1 MMLFSLAI
9 IVLFVVI
16 SVYYYFRSEKLIAE
30 LKAVKKEASQIK
42 KESKM
47 MIDAFAVVAQK
58 NEDFIHARFTAAQ
71 SERTDNESVV
81 LLTPLVTNYATIFR
95 ESIRGKGE
103 MHKVVKKCCENFQ
116 PGSYKRLTTYINSQ
130 DAQVKRA
137 WNSNNLKGFI
147 VFMETMILGLTS

>member
-1 MMLFSLAI
+1 MFFSLVI
-9 IVLFVVI
+9 IVIFVVI
-16 SVYYYFRSEKLIAE
+16 SVYYYFRSEKLTAE
-30 LKAVKKEASQIK
+30 LKAVKKEASHIK
-42 KESKM
+42 KESKL
-47 MIDAFAVVAQK
+47 MIDAFAVVAKK
-58 NEDFIHARFTAAQ
+58 NEDFLDARFKAAQ
-71 SERTDNESVV
+71 SQSTDNESVV

-116 PGSYKRLTTYINSQ
+116 PGSYKRLTTFINSQ

-147 VFMETMILGLTS
+147 VFMEAMILALNA